1 MNQKSF
7 QISRQAAPIRTQTLR
22 KLRKAILDSYFKP
35 GDRLYEKELCEQ
47 FGVSRTSIREALRQ
61 LEAEALVT
69 IVPNQGP
76 IVTRVSQRDAED
88 IYQVRELLECLAS
101 RLFAERATDKQVRDL
116 AGAVDSLERAYLADD
131 IRAFLKVKT
140 TVYEILFSGCGN
152 NVAHSIFKT
161 LIARVN
167 VLRKTSLS
175 QPGRTPPVSS
185 KSRRFSR
192 LSRSEI
198 RRRLTRNVWSTS
210 AERRLSSWGCSV
222 LSPPLGKLFNV
233 RKNDMETNC
242 L

>member
-1 MNQKSF
+1 MFLSQKSF

-22 KLRKAILDSYFKP
+22 KLREAILDSYFKP

-76 IVTRVSQRDAED
+76 IVTTVSYREAED

-116 AGAVDSLERAYLADD
+116 ATAVHNLERACDADD
-131 IRAFLKVKT
+131 NRAFLKVKT

-167 VLRKTSLS
+167 VLRKTSIS
-175 QPGRTPPVSS
+175 QPGRT
-185 KSRRFSR
+185 R
-192 LSRSEI
+192 
-198 RRRLTRNVWSTS
+198 
-210 AERRLSSWGCSV
+210 ASV
-222 LSPPLGKLFNV
+222 LEIQAILKAIQERDPQKAHEKCLEHVRRAAAVVLGLLRLESTAGEAVQRAEERHGK
-233 RKNDMETNC
+233 
-242 L
+242 